1 MTSPGERRLV
11 ARILGGGPVALG
23 VLYDLF
29 GPVVHEVVHEVV
41 SRPVADEGAVRAV
54 TRSSRDARGRGGEER
69 EKARGP
75 RLPRTTS
82 LLR

>member
-29 GPVVHEVVHEVV
+29 GPVVHEVAPL
-41 SRPVADEGAVRAV
+41 PVADEGAVRAV
-54 TRSSRDARGRGGEER
+54 TRSSRDARGARR
-69 EKARGP
+69 NAKRLVVRASRGP
-75 RLPRTTS
+75 RACSGDRPR
-82 LLR
+82 